1 MIYRKWKVGRYPEGQ
16 VKQLSGDL
24 GVGSLLAKV
33 LISKQVTD
41 RLSAREKFLVDAPLS
56 DPFLMKDMDKAVERI
71 WKAVRNEEKIVVY
84 GDYDVD
90 GVCATAT
97 LFSYLENI
105 GARVYYKLPNRESE
119 GYGLNSDVLTKLKE
133 KGVDLVITVDNGIA
147 AIEQVDHANAI
158 GLDVVITD
166 HHIPKDRLPAA
177 CAVVDPLRADD
188 NSPCKVLAGVG
199 VAFKLVCAME
209 EADCADLA
217 DFYADYVA
225 VGTIADLML
234 MEGENRTL
242 VKVGL
247 DMLNNEPRTGFAA
260 LMKVSGLDN
269 RQVTSEN
276 VSYTIAPRINA
287 AGRIKDATEALE
299 LLLCDDEE
307 QAREMA
313 DALEAENRERQ
324 EIQNRIAEG
333 IAAEL
338 QDNDRILKDR
348 IIVVWGEDYHPGVIG
363 IVASRLVERYS
374 KPAIV
379 FTRDGDDFKGSGR
392 SVKGFNLHKALDE
405 TSEYLLGFGGHELA
419 AGMTIAEEK
428 LESFRKR
435 INELARNDVNL
446 LRTADLDAGCLVSL
460 SEINTQ
466 NVSQIDVLQ
475 PFGNGN
481 PSPSFVATGLQLT
494 AVIPVSGGKH
504 VRIKVSDGAYSL
516 AGIMFNTSPAEIAFA
531 PGDMVDICFTASIY
545 SSDAG
550 DMVSAR
556 IREIRPAGMS
566 DSIVDSY
573 DTYNRFKN
581 GFLLTRDEKRQ
592 LRPDRNDVAA
602 IYRAIMQGR
611 VHADDLRPLFI
622 AFPDM
627 PSGKIRVIIDVLL
640 DLGLIEVRRSDYI
653 NSFAPVRVEG
663 KKDLMSSKILLSLQ

>member
-1 MIYRKWKVGRYPEGQ
+1 MIYRKWRVGHFPEAQ
-16 VKQLSGDL
+16 VRQLAGEL

-33 LISKQVTD
+33 LISKSVTD
-41 RLSAREKFLVDAPLS
+41 RQTAREKFLADTPLS

-71 WKAVRNEEKIVVY
+71 WRAVRNEEKIVVY

-97 LFSYLENI
+97 LYSYLESI
-105 GARVYYKLPNRESE
+105 GANVYYKLPNRENE
-119 GYGLNSDVLTKLKE
+119 GYGLNSDVLTKLKT

-147 AIEQVDHANAI
+147 AIEQVDHANSI
-158 GLDVVITD
+158 GLDIVVTD
-166 HHIPKDRLPAA
+166 HHIPKDVLPKA

-188 NSPCKVLAGVG
+188 TSPCKVLAGVG

-209 EADCADLA
+209 ETDCADLA

-242 VKVGL
+242 VKIGL

-260 LMKVSGLDN
+260 LMKVSGLEN

-299 LLLCDDEE
+299 LLLCDEE
-307 QAREMA
+307 GEAGRMA

-324 EIQNRIAEG
+324 EIQNKIAED
-333 IAAEL
+333 ITAEL

-379 FTRDGDDFKGSGR
+379 FTRDGEDFKGSGR

-419 AGMTIAEEK
+419 AGMTISEDN
-428 LESFRKR
+428 LEPFRKR
-435 INELARNDVNL
+435 INDLAKNDVNL
-446 LRTADLDAGCLVSL
+446 LRTSDLDAGCLVSL
-460 SEINTQ
+460 GEVNTQ
-466 NVSQIDVLQ
+466 NVSQIDILQ

-481 PSPSFVATGLQLT
+481 PSPSYVATGLQLT

-504 VRIKVSDGAYSL
+504 VRIKVTDGVSTL

-545 SSDAG
+545 SSDMG

-573 DTYNRFKN
+573 DKYLRFKN
-581 GFLLTRDEKRQ
+581 GFLLSRDERMH
-592 LRPDRNDVAA
+592 LRPDRSDVAQ
-602 IYRAIMQGR
+602 IYRAITQGR
-611 VHADDLRPLFI
+611 IHADDLRSLFTKF
-622 AFPDM
+622 AEM
-627 PSGKIRVIIDVLL
+627 PSGKIRIIIDVLL
-640 DLGLIEVRRSDYI
+640 DLGLIEIKRNEYM
-653 NSFAPVRVEG
+653 NCFAPVQVEG
-663 KKDLMSSKILLSLQ
+663 KRDLMSSEILLSLQ